1 MCVCVCESA
10 YVLPV
15 VLFLLHHVVLVVHE
29 LVAHLAVVQQAGV
42 LLTAHV
48 NHTHTPEKKKGEKR
62 DMRGGG
68 VIKRFTRR
76 KVMHTVWTNIHFY
89 FQAHKMFSGALELS

>member
-1 MCVCVCESA
+1 MCVSVLVCVCVCVCVCLCVSA

-29 LVAHLAVVQQAGV
+29 LVAHLAVVRQAGV

-48 NHTHTPEKKKGEKR
+48 NHTHTPEKKKGEER
-62 DMRGGG
+62 DMRGGRSSKE
-68 VIKRFTRR
+68 I
-76 KVMHTVWTNIHFY
+76 Y
-89 FQAHKMFSGALELS
+89 